1 MKQKSVPHFF
11 PISGTYRLSCKKQI
25 KINVCALTKNVLSRI
40 QMEASKIP
48 IEQTSGGAIAE
59 KTDLVGSRFSSVGKD
74 LTFIVFVETFHS

>member
-1 MKQKSVPHFF
+1 M
-11 PISGTYRLSCKKQI
+11 
-25 KINVCALTKNVLSRI
+25 NVCALTKNILSRI
-40 QMEASKIP
+40 QIETSKIP